1 VRNISLHKGLPLPGR
16 WEEYFRPD
24 DIMQAARDFPDLNF
38 IIYHS
43 GMKHMMT
50 MLPPGESGID
60 ADGYLPWTTDLCR
73 MKLENPEVT
82 NVYPEL
88 GAVFGHSV
96 VTHPDICGHLLGQ
109 IIAAF
114 GADHVIWGTDCIWWG
129 SPQWLIEAFRR
140 FQIPAA
146 QQEQFEYAAITDADR
161 ELIFGRNL
169 AGLYGIDV
177 EAQRTALPGDSL
189 ARMKTAYLNNGPGR
203 SNTQYGWVAV

>member
-1 VRNISLHKGLPLPGR
+1 
-16 WEEYFRPD
+16 
-24 DIMQAARDFPDLNF
+24 MQAAKDFPDINF

-60 ADGYLPWTTDLCR
+60 ENGYLPWTTDLVR
-73 MKLENPEVT
+73 MQLENPEVT

-109 IIAAF
+109 IIGAF

-140 FQIPAA
+140 FQISPEL
-146 QQEQFEYAAITDADR
+146 QDKFDYAAISDADR
-161 ELIFGRNL
+161 DIIFGKNV
-169 AGLYGIDV
+169 AGLYGVDV
-177 EAQRTALPGDSL
+177 DAQLKAIPADALSG
-189 ARMKTAYLNNGPGR
+189 MKSAYVEHGAEP